1 MAGEVGEFISSF
13 HITHKWMSFLF
24 VVVRDGIDSSQQL
37 VDVQLMLHLLEQV
50 FVTFSKSYLF
60 WLGIAFILLVIQGFC
75 IVQTTYSRRC
85 IIVSLHK
92 LMYSVKQ
99 STYLSISVLFL
110 SVSSSTLKS
119 VHSKQYLKGSVASD
133 VHFLTV
139 RFFFCRLSLHMGLVT
154 CVQKNQVPVWSAK
167 RW

>member
-1 MAGEVGEFISSF
+1 MVLIHLNNSWMFSSCR
-13 HITHKWMSFLF
+13 TCLSRSLSPSLKA
-24 VVVRDGIDSSQQL
+24 
-37 VDVQLMLHLLEQV
+37 
-50 FVTFSKSYLF
+50 TFF

-75 IVQTTYSRRC
+75 IVQTTYSCRC

-110 SVSSSTLKS
+110 SVSSSTFKS

-133 VHFLTV
+133 VYFLTV
-139 RFFFCRLSLHMGLVT
+139 RFFGFFCRLSLHMGLVT